1 MSRKYIDVFN
11 NKENTLIFENII
23 KVLSLSSSFFELII
37 TNEIFEINFPDFYF
51 FLHIDNTLND
61 ICTQMPTIIG
71 FSVVQ
76 LQRKLSLWTC
86 ERLRK
91 KFNYQGNI
99 VFGGSDITYY
109 KEKYLIEFPFI
120 DYAIYQEG
128 EYALPQLLD
137 FLKVEWVVMWQLI
150 MKMLKTIMPASGL
163 SSKSLQIQPHRQY
176 KHLQPESML

>member
-1 MSRKYIDVFN
+1 
-11 NKENTLIFENII
+11 
-23 KVLSLSSSFFELII
+23 
-37 TNEIFEINFPDFYF
+37 
-51 FLHIDNTLND
+51 
-61 ICTQMPTIIG
+61 MPTIIG

-137 FLKVEWVVMWQLI
+137 FLKGNTDIKNVPNLI
-150 MKMLKTIMPASGL
+150 FRNHNQICINEPITPCDFDQIIPDFSDLKLNIYLTHSIPMQISRGCSWGKCTYCKHYKTYGEKYYHGDLNNTISVIKTL
-163 SSKSLQIQPHRQY
+163 ILDHCI
-176 KHLQPESML
+176 